1 MGLKKQRKR
10 ETMNSIVQCFE
21 YRRSTQELLDFL
33 RYDGPCPSSVFSL
46 GRISNEKLVQLIQMT
61 LALKQEFIE
70 NCESAT
76 VSTKLF
82 DLANEQLKLI
92 NRLSE
97 GETVWITAPLH
108 ASAAQLL
115 RVGTQLDK
123 KASERRDLD
132 KRKKKKLRG
141 DLDEERFLEKCV
153 RTIHTSFKLCLN
165 DRNPNTHDNKKWGVY
180 FFTNLELSIYK
191 RLQNRDMVRNLVKV
205 LESRAQELPTPEN
218 ALQSHKAQLVT
229 YYYYMAEFY
238 GCQDSNFARGFEF
251 ARKAWLNSRR
261 EGGSQE
267 DMIVMLLIPFAML
280 AHKWYPDAQVL
291 AARHP
296 RVARL
301 YAPVI
306 QCLRNGDL
314 KSFET
319 WLEQNEAAMLRRN
332 LYVALVLVRELV
344 LLKLLKLSFRF
355 YGSRSIV
362 PLKLVTTALLK
373 SRTHKGVKNI
383 TDEQLDETEC
393 VLANLISKDYIKGY
407 LSHSNRALVVS
418 KTNAFPRL
426 VHSDT

>member
-1 MGLKKQRKR
+1 
-10 ETMNSIVQCFE
+10 MNNIIQCFE
-21 YRRSTQELLDFL
+21 YRRSNQELLDFL
-33 RYDGPCPSSVFSL
+33 RYDRPCSSSVFSL
-46 GRISNEKLVQLIQMT
+46 GRINNEKLAQLIQAT
-61 LALKQEFIE
+61 LVLKQEFAE
-70 NCESAT
+70 NCGSTTISA
-76 VSTKLF
+76 KLF
-82 DLANEQLKLI
+82 ELANEQLKLM

-123 KASERRDLD
+123 MASEQRDID
-132 KRKKKKLRG
+132 KKKKKKLRG
-141 DLDEERFLEKCV
+141 DLEEERFLEKCV

-165 DRNPNTHDNKKWGVY
+165 DRNPNTRENKKWGVY

-191 RLQNRDMVRNLVKV
+191 RLHNRDMVRNLVKV
-205 LESRAQELPTPEN
+205 LESRVQELPTPEN

-238 GCQDSNFARGFEF
+238 GCQDSNFVRGFEF
-251 ARKAWLNSRR
+251 ARKAWLNSRL
-261 EGGSQE
+261 EGGAQE
-267 DMIVMLLIPFAML
+267 DMIVMLLVPFAIL
-280 AHKWYPDAQVL
+280 ARKWYPNIQEL
-291 AARHP
+291 AERYP
-296 RVARL
+296 RVAQL

-319 WLEQNEAAMLRRN
+319 WLRQNEAAMLRRN
-332 LYVALVLVRELV
+332 LYVALVLIRELV
-344 LLKLLKLSFRF
+344 LIKLLKLSFRF

-362 PLKLVTTALLK
+362 PLNLVTAALLK
-373 SRTHKGVKNI
+373 SRTHKGIKTV

-393 VLANLISKDYIKGY
+393 TLANLISKDYIKGY

-426 VHSDT
+426 VHAST